1 MRKKPKIIRNKLK
14 DKIIND
20 IWRLFDTE
28 KEKRKKQ
35 NEKIIKDNMIRDIGI
50 LFEQEQDYYEPKRVS
65 NFWNNNYKK
74 YESNGGKNRNL
85 SLHEY
90 LNKIESY
97 LRNIAISFQSSDTLK
112 IQLTT
117 AINFI
122 SSKDSEEECHKVNFN
137 CSYILAHILIHQSG

>member
-1 MRKKPKIIRNKLK
+1 MGKKPKIIRNKLK

-97 LRNIAISFQSSDTLK
+97 LRNITISFQSSDTLK